1 MRRWLTPAVLL
12 CVSLGLALAQ
22 GKPQTRKFAASK
34 ADVEKA
40 LQELHAFAGSKL
52 PTLEGFADFQQE
64 SPDNYQRGYYQY
76 SLDVIAVSPTQTEV
90 RVNAKITAWHKAGT
104 PSQSGYAILTSNGR
118 LESDLLE
125 NLADAL
131 GGSNTATAKPDS
143 TATDNHS
150 SVPNAPSSNRAQS
163 SVFKAGANPLPRST
177 ESATETRDSATEKRI
192 QQLTAEGNSLRE
204 ILRNQS
210 RPFNLAVIK
219 VARTPILEKPIDGS
233 KLLLTAD
240 AEDEFQIV
248 DTAGDWVHVQVS
260 GLSRGWVRRS
270 EVDIPAGSDQSLSM
284 MENDPRTY
292 DRPPS
297 FQETREEVSVFP
309 GKWEPLDGKKVKII
323 WVQPS
328 GSKSFGSAHKLTVLK
343 SVLHKSY
350 PQVSSS
356 TPPVAGIVIILDS
369 EDGGMAAAPMAA
381 LQQWQAGHLADTAFW
396 KRCLLDPA
404 EAFKD
409 SE

>member
-1 MRRWLTPAVLL
+1 LIRRWLIPAVL
-12 CVSLGLALAQ
+12 VGISLGLAVAQ
-22 GKPQTRKFAASK
+22 GKPQIRTFAASK

-40 LQELHAFAGSKL
+40 LQELHALAGGKL
-52 PTLEGFADFQQE
+52 PTLEGFADLQQE
-64 SPDNYQRGYYQY
+64 APDNYQRGFYQY
-76 SLDVIAVSPTQTEV
+76 AIDLIAVSPTQTEV
-90 RVNAKITAWHKAGT
+90 RVNAKITAWHKAST

-131 GGSNTATAKPDS
+131 GNPAKPAAES
-143 TATDNHS
+143 HS
-150 SVPNAPSSNRAQS
+150 SVPNAPSSDRAQ
-163 SVFKAGANPLPRST
+163 SVFKAGTNPLPRSA
-177 ESATETRDSATEKRI
+177 ESATTTQDSATEKRI
-192 QQLTAEGNSLRE
+192 QQLTAEGNSLRD

-210 RPFNLAVIK
+210 RPSNLAVIK
-219 VARTPILEKPIDGS
+219 AARTPILEKPIEGS
-233 KLLLTAD
+233 KLLLNAD

-270 EVDIPAGSDQSLSM
+270 EVDVPTGSDQSLSA
-284 MENDPRTY
+284 MENDPRTS
-292 DRPPS
+292 DRPPA

-328 GSKSFGSAHKLTVLK
+328 GSKSFGSAQKLTVLK

-350 PQVSSS
+350 PQASSS

-369 EDGGMAAAPMAA
+369 EDGGMAAAPHGCSAA
-381 LQQWQAGHLADTAFW
+381 VASRSPG
-396 KRCLLDPA
+396 
-404 EAFKD
+404 
-409 SE
+409 

>member
-1 MRRWLTPAVLL
+1 LIRRWLTSAVLL
-12 CVSLGLALAQ
+12 VVPLGLALAQ
-22 GKPQTRKFAASK
+22 GKPQIRTFAASK

-40 LQELHAFAGSKL
+40 LQQLHASAGGRL
-52 PTLEGFADFQQE
+52 PTLEGFADLQQE
-64 SPDNYQRGYYQY
+64 APDNYQRGFYQY
-76 SLDVIAVSPTQTEV
+76 AVDVIAVSPTQTEV
-90 RVNAKITAWHKAGT
+90 RVNAKITAWHKASA
-104 PSQSGYAILTSNGR
+104 PAQSGYAILTSNGR

-131 GGSNTATAKPDS
+131 GNAAKPAAAES
-143 TATDNHS
+143 HP
-150 SVPNAPSSNRAQS
+150 SVPNAPSSDRAQ
-163 SVFKAGANPLPRST
+163 SVFKAGANPLPRSA
-177 ESATETRDSATEKRI
+177 ESATTTQDSATEKRI
-192 QQLTAEGNSLRE
+192 QQLTAEGNSLRD

-210 RPFNLAVIK
+210 RPSNLAVIK
-219 VARTPILEKPIDGS
+219 AARTPILEKPLEGS

-270 EVDIPAGSDQSLSM
+270 EVDVPTGSDQSLSA
-284 MENDPRTY
+284 MENDPRTS

-328 GSKSFGSAHKLTVLK
+328 GSKSFGSAQKFTVLK

-350 PQVSSS
+350 PQASSS

-381 LQQWQAGHLADTAFW
+381 LQQWQAGHLADSAFW
-396 KRCLLDPA
+396 KRCWLDPA